1 MTKER
6 IMISSQQIYVMSAV
20 AGINVANIYYN
31 QPILS
36 IIAQDLHVSDLAVG
50 NLPTFSQIGYGL
62 GLFFVSPL
70 GDKIDRKRLLLVS
83 HLLLALSLIGLAVV
97 ENIYALYAL
106 SLLAGLFAVSAQ
118 IVIPMAAAM
127 SGKEKGKVVGS
138 IFSGLLTGI
147 LLARTL
153 SGYVTDW
160 LHNWHAVFAL
170 SALLVLGCIVM
181 IQKTLPSIAPHFSQ
195 SYLSLLGSSF
205 YQLKRFSLLRQNT
218 LLITV
223 LFGVFCSFWTT
234 LTFKLSLA
242 PFSFSSDIIGLFGVL
257 AVAGAMLAPY
267 IGKLADTINPSI
279 TKALSVGMII
289 LSVFLMRWFDS
300 SLAAFIVAT
309 LLLDIGFQV
318 VQINNLAQIYT
329 LDEKAH
335 SRINTAY
342 MSSMFVGGA
351 FGTFIGVLCWE
362 KGGWEMTTLQLLLL
376 SITSLA
382 VIFYAMLSH
391 PSSTDVH

>member
-1 MTKER
+1 
-6 IMISSQQIYVMSAV
+6 MISQKQIYVMSAV

-31 QPILS
+31 QPILN
-36 IIAQDLHVSDLAVG
+36 IIANDLHVSALAVG
-50 NLPTFSQIGYGL
+50 NLPTFAQIGYCL

-70 GDKIDRKRLLLVS
+70 GDKMDRKKLLLLS
-83 HLLLALSLIGLAVV
+83 HFLLGLSLIGLSFV

-127 SGKEKGKVVGS
+127 SGKDKGKVVGS

-153 SGYVTDW
+153 SGYITEW
-160 LHNWHAVFAL
+160 FGNWHVIFAL
-170 SALLVLGCIVM
+170 SALLVFGCMAMVA
-181 IQKTLPSIAPHFSQ
+181 KTLPSVEPHFSK
-195 SYLSLLGSSF
+195 SYASLLYSSL
-205 YQLKRFSLLRQNT
+205 YQLKRFSLLRSNA

-242 PFSFSSDIIGLFGVL
+242 PFNFASDIIGLFGVL
-257 AVAGAMLAPY
+257 AVAGALLAPY
-267 IGKLADTINPSI
+267 IGKVADKINPTF
-279 TKALSVGMII
+279 TKMLSVGMI
-289 LSVFLMRWFDS
+289 VFSIVLMKWFDS

-309 LLLDIGFQV
+309 LLLDIGFQA

-329 LDEKAH
+329 LDESAH

-351 FGTFIGVLCWE
+351 FGTFIGVYCWE
-362 KGGWEMTTLQLLLL
+362 HGGWELVTLQLLTL
-376 SITSLA
+376 SVISLA
-382 VIFYAMLSH
+382 IIFYAALSTKH
-391 PSSTDVH
+391 TKEVA

>member
-1 MTKER
+1 
-6 IMISSQQIYVMSAV
+6 MISAKQIYVMSAV

-31 QPILS
+31 QPILN
-36 IIAQDLHVSDLAVG
+36 IIAQELHVSALAVG

-70 GDKIDRKRLLLVS
+70 GDKMDRKKLLLLS
-83 HLLLALSLIGLAVV
+83 HFLLGLSLIGLSLA
-97 ENIYALYAL
+97 ENIYVLYAL
-106 SLLAGLFAVSAQ
+106 SLLVGLFAVSAQ

-127 SGKEKGKVVGS
+127 SGKDKGRVVGT

-153 SGYVTDW
+153 SGYITDW
-160 LHNWHAVFAL
+160 FGNWHVVFAL
-170 SALLVLGCIVM
+170 SALLVFACMVTIS
-181 IQKTLPSIAPHFSQ
+181 KTLPRVEPNFSK
-195 SYLSLLGSSF
+195 SYASLLYSSL
-205 YQLKRFSLLRQNT
+205 YQLKRFSLLRANA

-234 LTFKLSLA
+234 LTFKLSQA
-242 PFSFSSDIIGLFGVL
+242 PFNFDSDIIGLFGVL

-267 IGKLADTINPSI
+267 IGKIADKVNPTF
-279 TKALSVGMII
+279 TKMLSVGMIVVSI
-289 LSVFLMRWFDS
+289 LLMKWFDS

-309 LLLDIGFQV
+309 LLLDIGFQA

-329 LDEKAH
+329 LDESAH

-342 MSSMFVGGA
+342 MSSMFLGGA
-351 FGTFIGVLCWE
+351 LGTFIGVYCWE
-362 KGGWEMTTLQLLLL
+362 HGGWELVTLQLLAL
-376 SITSLA
+376 SVVSLA
-382 VIFYAMLSH
+382 IIIYSALSKN
-391 PSSTDVH
+391 SSEKA